1 MKSAREL
8 FEELGFHLEEEKA
21 HFKNVFKEKQITKH
35 KLVYKCN
42 PSIDYKYSWLD
53 IEFDLLNQNIKFF
66 QNSMC
71 GINCIPPIGMDLW
84 EAINQQVKEL
94 QWNEQTIKN

>member
-1 MKSAREL
+1 MKAAKEI
-8 FEELGFHLEEEKA
+8 FKELGFEFKEETEIWE
-21 HFKNVFKEKQITKH
+21 NIFKEKQTIKH

-66 QNSMC
+66 QHSMS

-84 EAINQQVKEL
+84 KAINKQISEL
-94 QWNEQTIKN
+94 NWKGSEK